1 MAIAPLVP
9 PLVLFLSKHPM
20 VDKYDLSSLQVISS
34 GAAPLGG
41 DLEMNAAKRI
51 PSAPLVRQGQHFFVL
66 IFLTLIEL

>member
-20 VDKYDLSSLQVISS
+20 VDKYDLSSLKVISS

>member
-9 PLVLFLSKHPM
+9 PLVLFLSKH
-20 VDKYDLSSLQVISS
+20 DLSSLKVISS